1 MFAVQSV
8 RASGSHQTF
17 SRSLAIVIVALLVA
31 VVGSPVTIVRTA
43 IAAEIGAGEYT
54 MTASVFGTDLDGL
67 VGQTTSNGRKVRPFD
82 RMVALPACTES
93 SCPWLPISAEAG
105 DEFGAQTLC
114 AESDGLCWVEIVSDE
129 TGKCAVAPV
138 IDRGP
143 LFTKDNWWFPRTER
157 EYDLKRGV
165 PAAEAARDGAD
176 FGFGEGMSDAGY
188 DVAGEFTYAAGIDLG
203 AGTWVDLGLDP
214 DAGIGD
220 VTVTLLWQ
228 VDTDHSSACGGQYGN
243 AETVDSVNFRA
254 GPSTSD
260 QILTV
265 LSSGERLTI
274 VGASQNGFYQVDV
287 DGMRGWVFGEFA
299 KPDGA
304 KANARVGSI
313 TDEVNFRA
321 ASNTSA
327 EIFQVVPEGS
337 IVVITGNEENNFL
350 PVKFDGTTGW
360 ISSDY
365 IDTGSTGGGG
375 GGGGGTG
382 DTATT
387 TDYVNFRAGP
397 SLDAEI
403 ISVVPPG
410 TSVELTGDEQNG
422 FAAVT
427 FGGYD
432 GWMSSAYLMSG
443 EGPGEGETLTVAEDL
458 NLRDGPSL
466 SAAILQVMPA
476 GATVTVTGAAE
487 AGFLPVTYQGEA
499 GWAFAQYLE

>member
-1 MFAVQSV
+1 MFALQSV
-8 RASGSHQTF
+8 RSSS
-17 SRSLAIVIVALLVA
+17 SRPFVPRTLAIIIAALAVAALFPTNTV
-31 VVGSPVTIVRTA
+31 VRTA
-43 IAAEIGAGEYT
+43 SAAEVGAGKYAL
-54 MTASVFGTDLDGL
+54 TASVFGTDLDGL
-67 VGQTTSNGRKVRPFD
+67 IGQTTSNGRKVRPFD

-114 AESDGLCWVEIVSDE
+114 AESDGLCWVQIVSAE

-143 LFTKDNWWFPRTER
+143 LFVRDNWWFPRAER

-188 DVAGEFTYAAGIDLG
+188 DVAGEFTYAAGMDIA

-214 DAGIGD
+214 DAGIGEF
-220 VTVTLLWQ
+220 TVTLLWQ
-228 VDTDHSSACGGQYGN
+228 AGVNHAAACGGDYGN
-243 AETVDSVNFRA
+243 ARTVDSVNFRA

-260 QILTV
+260 QILTE
-265 LSSGERLTI
+265 LPTNERLTI

-287 DGMRGWVFGEFA
+287 DGMRGWVFSEYA

-304 KANARVGSI
+304 KANARVGFI

-321 ASNTSA
+321 ASNTSS
-327 EIFQVVPEGS
+327 EIVQVVPEGS
-337 IVVITGNEENNFL
+337 IVVITGNEQNNFL

-365 IDTGSTGGGG
+365 IDTGSSGGGG
-375 GGGGGTG
+375 GAGE
-382 DTATT
+382 TATT
-387 TDYVNFRAGP
+387 TDDLNFRAGP

-403 ISVVPPG
+403 ISVAPPG
-410 TSVELTGDEQNG
+410 TEVALTGDEQNG
-422 FAAVT
+422 FMSVT
-427 FGGYD
+427 YGGFD
-432 GWMSSAYLMSG
+432 GWMSSAFLMTG
-443 EGPGEGETLTVAEDL
+443 DGPGEGETLTVAEDL
-458 NLRDGPSL
+458 NLRDDPSL
-466 SAAILQVMPA
+466 SAAIQTVMPA
-476 GATVTVTGAAE
+476 GATVTVTGDAE
-487 AGFLPVTYQGEA
+487 DGFLPVTYKGKA
-499 GWAFAQYLE
+499 GWAFAQFLT